1 MEKHFVYVE
10 DIIADEHFQ
19 SWYFNAR
26 NEKLQQWE
34 RWLLAHPEQMELVNE
49 AKMYMDNLSIVEKD
63 MAPHIA
69 ELAEQR
75 LLASVRAEKE
85 KEPRVVKMN
94 LRKLWWAAAAVLVLA
109 GSGITMWRMVN
120 SPASMHTAFGQ
131 ITQRNLP
138 DGSTVTLN
146 ANSEIT
152 YAKNWSKDAP
162 REVWLKGEAFFHVT
176 KKPDHT
182 RFVVHT
188 TEFDVIV
195 TGTQFNIVNRDN
207 KANVLLTE
215 GSVTIHTHHG
225 DTLYLK
231 PGDFVEFNNQLPQKK
246 AAQEEE
252 VLAWRDKKLHFE
264 DTPLR
269 EVLQLIKDHYGVTI
283 HLDDEKIG
291 NTLIT
296 GILPNDNLDVLLQAL
311 EATTE
316 FRVKHSDSTIVI
328 SY

>member
-19 SWYFNAR
+19 SWYFNAG
-26 NEKLQQWE
+26 NENLQQWE
-34 RWLLAHPEQMELVNE
+34 RWLQAHPEQMELVNE
-49 AKMYMDNLSIVEKD
+49 AKLYMDNLSIVEKE

-85 KEPRVVKMN
+85 KEQRVVNMRP
-94 LRKLWWAAAAVLVLA
+94 RKLWWAAAAVLVLA
-109 GSGITMWRMVN
+109 ISGITLWRTVN

-138 DGSTVTLN
+138 DGSTVMLN
-146 ANSEIT
+146 ANSEIS
-152 YAKNWSKDAP
+152 YSKNWSNNTP

-215 GSVTIHTHHG
+215 GSVTIYTRHG
-225 DTLYLK
+225 DTIYMK
-231 PGDFVEFNNQLPQKK
+231 PGDFIEFANQQPQIK
-246 AAQEEE
+246 AAQEED

-269 EVLQLIKDHYGVTI
+269 DVLQQIKDHYGVTI
-283 HLDDEKIG
+283 QLDNEALG
-291 NTLIT
+291 NKLIT
-296 GILPNDNLDVLLQAL
+296 GILPNDNLDILLQAL
-311 EATTE
+311 EATTD
-316 FRVKHSDSTIVI
+316 FRVKRSDSTIVI